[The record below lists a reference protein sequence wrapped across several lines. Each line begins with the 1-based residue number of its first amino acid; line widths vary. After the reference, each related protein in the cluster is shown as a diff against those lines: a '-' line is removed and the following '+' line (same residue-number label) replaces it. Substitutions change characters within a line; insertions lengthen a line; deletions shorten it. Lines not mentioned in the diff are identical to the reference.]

1 MFYKLSKFA
10 FIRNVN
16 NYMQIVDKR
25 NDNELIGDYSSYLFV
40 KHLDYKPIHIDI
52 IVKDICSEF
61 GDDIDYNMVK
71 NDAVSFFDR
80 LSEFGFVQKNINPN
94 GFKDINIQT
103 EEPKIL
109 LPEDELKA
117 FAAKRN
123 KNPLLQ
129 NISVEITQ
137 KCNERCIHCYI
148 PHENKTIIMSD
159 SDFYR
164 IVDMCRE
171 MQTVVNFRITGGE
184 CMTHPSFKNYIKYV
198 KDNGFALGLLTN
210 LTMLDDEIIE
220 ILQTGTLSN
229 VQVSMFSVNP
239 EIHDKITALSS
250 SLEKTLRNIEKL
262 EKAGIPVAIATQIM
276 EINKDSIEDLYEY
289 TKKHGFNLRC
299 DWTIIAKENRNRENL
314 SHRLCNLSDYK
325 NMCKIRLKYID
336 GYANELREDLSR
348 PLKSETTHL
357 CNAGTNGLYIDTNLN
372 AHPCPG
378 WDLTVG
384 NLKKES
390 LSDIWN
396 KSETLRK
403 VRDVV
408 LKDFPKCA
416 TCSIRNLC
424 HICMAQADLENT
436 ANNFKFEIPE
446 YVCDMYK
453 VIYDTIQEEVLN
465 K

>member
-1 MFYKLSKFA
+1 
-10 FIRNVN
+10 
-16 NYMQIVDKR
+16 
-25 NDNELIGDYSSYLFV
+25 
-40 KHLDYKPIHIDI
+40 
-52 IVKDICSEF
+52 
-61 GDDIDYNMVK
+61 
-71 NDAVSFFDR
+71 
-80 LSEFGFVQKNINPN
+80 
-94 GFKDINIQT
+94 
-103 EEPKIL
+103 
-109 LPEDELKA
+109 
-117 FAAKRN
+117 
-123 KNPLLQ
+123 
-129 NISVEITQ
+129 
-137 KCNERCIHCYI
+137 
-148 PHENKTIIMSD
+148 
-159 SDFYR
+159 
-164 IVDMCRE
+164 
-171 MQTVVNFRITGGE
+171 
-184 CMTHPSFKNYIKYV
+184 
-198 KDNGFALGLLTN
+198 
-210 LTMLDDEIIE
+210 
-220 ILQTGTLSN
+220 
-229 VQVSMFSVNP
+229 
-239 EIHDKITALSS
+239 
-250 SLEKTLRNIEKL
+250 
-262 EKAGIPVAIATQIM
+262 M

-325 NMCKIRLKYID
+325 SMCKIRLKYID

-390 LSDIWN
+390 LSDIWC
-396 KSETLRK
+396 KSETLQK

-436 ANNFKFEIPE
+436 VNNFKFEMPE